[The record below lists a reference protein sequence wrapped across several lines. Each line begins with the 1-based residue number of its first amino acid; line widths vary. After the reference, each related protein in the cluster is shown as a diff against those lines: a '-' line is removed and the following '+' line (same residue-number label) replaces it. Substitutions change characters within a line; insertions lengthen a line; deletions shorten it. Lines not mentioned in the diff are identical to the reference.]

1 MPTALTLLRST
12 LLLLACL
19 LVATPAEAQRRGRQP
34 AEEVLFPNAQREEPT
49 VKPAQRLQRQLKKM
63 YDLSQEDGKDV
74 ETEAAAK
81 ELLAAPGVGPYEI
94 SLTNQILGFIELDR
108 DNLPAAIAYLQ
119 AALDAGGFNNNQ
131 HYQIMQNIGQMQ
143 FGEEDYAAA
152 IATLTRF
159 LDETRSETVTAIAIR
174 GNAFYR
180 AERYEEAVAD
190 LRKVMALSEKP
201 ESAIAQM
208 LMASLFELGQT
219 DEAAAVASDL
229 LQREPDNASLVRNL
243 SAIYAS
249 AEQVDKSIEIL
260 QGGLD
265 RGVTNTDRDYIELA
279 KMYRFA
285 EQDQRAAELLSGGL
299 AAGVVTPSLEVY
311 KTIGEANYFSD
322 NTQAAVEAYGKADE
336 FASDGEMALNQ
347 ARALYELERWTEVK
361 AAVTKAIAKG
371 LRRMGDA
378 YVILAAAE
386 FGLNNEA
393 AALSAYREA
402 AKYPETK
409 ESAEAFL
416 RQATR
421 R

>member
-1 MPTALTLLRST
+1 
-12 LLLLACL
+12 
-19 LVATPAEAQRRGRQP
+19 
-34 AEEVLFPNAQREEPT
+34 
-49 VKPAQRLQRQLKKM
+49 M
-63 YDLSQEDGKDV
+63 YDLSQEEGKDA

-81 ELLAAPGVGPYEI
+81 ELLAARGVGPYEI
-94 SLTNQILGFIELDR
+94 SLINQILGFIELER
-108 DNLPAAIAYLQ
+108 DNMPAAIAYLQ
-119 AALDAGGFNNNQ
+119 TALEAGGLNNNQ

-143 FGEEDYAAA
+143 FGEEDYAGA
-152 IATLTRF
+152 IATMTRF
-159 LDETRSETVTAIAIR
+159 LEETRSDATTAIAIR

-190 LRKVMALSEKP
+190 LRKAMTLSDKP
-201 ESAIAQM
+201 ESAISQM

-219 DEAAAVASDL
+219 DEAAVVAADL

-243 SAIYAS
+243 AAIYAN
-249 AEQVDKSIEIL
+249 AEKVDKSIEIL
-260 QGGLD
+260 QSGLD

-285 EQDQRAAELLSGGL
+285 EQDQRAAELLNSGL
-299 AAGVVTPSLEVY
+299 TAGAITASLDVY
-311 KTIGEANYFSD
+311 KTIGEAYYFSD
-322 NTQAAVEAYGKADE
+322 NTEAAVDAYGKADE
-336 FASDGEMALNQ
+336 LSTDGEMALNQ

-361 AAVTKAIAKG
+361 AAVNRAISKG
-371 LRRMGDA
+371 VRRTGDA
-378 YVILAAAE
+378 YVILGAAE

-393 AALSAYREA
+393 GGLNAYREA

-409 ESAEAFL
+409 DSAEAFL

>member
-1 MPTALTLLRST
+1 MLVC
-12 LLLLACL
+12 LLLAM
-19 LVATPAEAQRRGRQP
+19 PAEAQRRGRQA
-34 AEEVLFPNAQREEPT
+34 AEEVLFPNAQRVEPAAR
-49 VKPAQRLQRQLKKM
+49 PAQRVQRQLKKM
-63 YDLSQEDGKDV
+63 YDLSQQDGKDV

-81 ELLAAPGVGPYEI
+81 EVLAAPGAGPYEI

-108 DNLPAAIAYLQ
+108 DNMPAAIAYLQ
-119 AALDAGGFNNNQ
+119 AALEGGGFTNNQ

-143 FGEEDYAAA
+143 FGEEDYAGA

-159 LDETRSETVTAIAIR
+159 LDETRSETVTALAIR

-180 AERYEEAVAD
+180 AERYAEAVAD
-190 LRKVMALSEKP
+190 LRKVMALSETP
-201 ESAIAQM
+201 ESAIPQM

-229 LQREPDNASLVRNL
+229 LQREPNNASLVRNL

-249 AEQVDKSIEIL
+249 AEKMDQSIEIL

-265 RGVTNTDRDYIELA
+265 RGVTNTERDYIELS

-285 EQDQRAAELLSGGL
+285 EQDQRAADLLTGGL
-299 AAGVVTPSLEVY
+299 AAGAIAPSLDVY
-311 KTIGEANYFSD
+311 KAIGEANYFSE
-322 NTQAAVEAYGKADE
+322 NTQAAAEAYAKADE
-336 FASDGEMALNQ
+336 FATDGEMALNQ
-347 ARALYELERWTEVK
+347 ARSLYELERWTEVK
-361 AAVTKAIAKG
+361 AAANKAISKG
-371 LRRMGDA
+371 VRRMGDA
-378 YVILAAAE
+378 YVILGAAE

-393 AALSAYREA
+393 AALNAYREA

-409 ESAEAFL
+409 DSAEAFL